1 MTTPHLPHSQQPGS
15 GTPLSMRNARRCPA
29 KRCRGRGERCHRRP
43 DRAAPAEIAKKIEQI
58 EDYLRVGG
66 NALFDN
72 RVERILDSIKRDL
85 RALARRAGAA

>member
-1 MTTPHLPHSQQPGS
+1 MRDAVRQSAVEDAENAATDALIEQPQPRS
-15 GTPLSMRNARRCPA
+15 RR
-29 KRCRGRGERCHRRP
+29 RST
-43 DRAAPAEIAKKIEQI
+43 QI